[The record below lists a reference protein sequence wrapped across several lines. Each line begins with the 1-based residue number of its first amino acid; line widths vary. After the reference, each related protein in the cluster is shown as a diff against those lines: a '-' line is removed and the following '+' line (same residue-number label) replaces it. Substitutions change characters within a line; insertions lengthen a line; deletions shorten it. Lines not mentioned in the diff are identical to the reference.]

1 MRLFVAVRPP
11 AAAVEHLVGALPRWP
26 SEPSRWH
33 LTLAFL
39 GDVEDPAPVA
49 QELRRAVAGAAGMRL
64 ALRGSG
70 TFGRGAV
77 VWVGL
82 GGDVPALRSLA
93 AAVSGA
99 CRAAGVDV
107 EDRPYRPHLTVGRK
121 GHPHPAA
128 LASYDGPPWAVRE
141 VELVRSDVGRTVRHT
156 VLERFPLLREP

>member
-11 AAAVEHLVGALPRWP
+11 AEAVEHLVAALPRWP

-39 GDVEDPAPVA
+39 GEVADPAPVA
-49 QELRRAVAGAAGMRL
+49 DEVRAVVAAVPSFPL

-93 AAVSGA
+93 AAAVRA
-99 CRAAGVDV
+99 CRAAGADVD
-107 EDRPYRPHLTVGRK
+107 DRPYRPHLTVGRK
-121 GHPHPAA
+121 GHPDVAA
-128 LASYDGPPWAVRE
+128 LAAYDGPVWPVTE

-156 VLERFPLLREP
+156 VLERFPLA